1 MADLFSDQ
9 ELPTTPPETAPAAGA
24 PLADRLRPRSL
35 DEIVG
40 QEHLTGPDGAIGRMV
55 AAGKL
60 ASMILWGPPGTGK
73 TSIARLLAD
82 AVGLRFVAISAV
94 FSGVADLKKIFAEAR
109 QMAKAG
115 RHTLLFVDEVHRFN
129 RSQQDGFLPYVEDGT
144 VTLVGA
150 TTENPSF
157 ELNAALLSRCQVLI
171 LRRLGHDALEEL
183 IRRAEKL
190 EARTLPVTQEAR
202 EALIASADGDGRF
215 VLNQVET
222 LFSVEI
228 EQPLGPAELSDLLH
242 RRVPVYDKDR
252 EGHYSLIS
260 ALHKSIRGS
269 DPQAALYYLARMLV
283 AGEEP
288 LYVLRRLT
296 RAAVEDIGMADP
308 DALLQCLAAKDMY
321 DFLGSP
327 EGEIGIV
334 QACLYLAT
342 APKSNAAYMAQ
353 KAAWRSAKETGSLMP
368 PMHILNAPTKL
379 METVGYGKG
388 YAYDHS
394 LDEGFSGQDYWPE
407 EMGAQTFYEPTDRG
421 FEAKVRERLEYWNE
435 QRETAATIERQRGLS
450 RFTARGSKSDV
461 RHQRLLAGPAHE
473 LGTKGPH
480 RASHPGRDMDR
491 RPSGKMDARQG
502 HRQVACASQAGRRQA
517 RRNAR
522 LAARHHRQADHLA
535 GRHHGRPNVSRDR
548 ADPRPRESAA
558 HRNFR
563 IPAAANRRGPDL
575 LHRPHSC
582 AHPAP
587 ADRGRGERAEH

>member
-1 MADLFSDQ
+1 MADLFPDQ
-9 ELPTTPPETAPAAGA
+9 EVSTRQPDVVTANA
-24 PLADRLRPRSL
+24 PLADRLRPKSL
-35 DEIVG
+35 DEVVG

-55 AAGKL
+55 AAGRL

-109 QMAKAG
+109 TAARAG

-157 ELNAALLSRCQVLI
+157 EINAALLSRCQVLI
-171 LRRLGHDALEEL
+171 LRRLDHDALEEL
-183 IRRAEKL
+183 IRRAEVL
-190 EARTLPVTQEAR
+190 EERPLPVTQEAR
-202 EALIASADGDGRF
+202 ESLIASADGDGRF
-215 VLNQVET
+215 LLNQVET
-222 LFSVEI
+222 LFSVELNH
-228 EQPLGPAELSDLLH
+228 PLGPAELSDLLH

-252 EGHYSLIS
+252 EGHYNLIS

-296 RAAVEDIGMADP
+296 RAAVEDIGLADP
-308 DALLQCLAAKDMY
+308 NALLQCLAAKEMY

-353 KAAWRSAKETGSLMP
+353 KNAWRSAAETGSLMP
-368 PMHILNAPTKL
+368 PVHILNAPTKL
-379 METVGYGKG
+379 MKSIGYGKG
-388 YAYDHS
+388 YAYDHAS
-394 LDEGFSGQDYWPE
+394 QEGFSGQDYWPE
-407 EMGAQTFYEPTDRG
+407 GMEPQIFYEPTDRG
-421 FEAKVRERLEYWNE
+421 FEARVRERLDYWNE
-435 QRETAATIERQRGLS
+435 RRKELQRT
-450 RFTARGSKSDV
+450 
-461 RHQRLLAGPAHE
+461 
-473 LGTKGPH
+473 
-480 RASHPGRDMDR
+480 
-491 RPSGKMDARQG
+491 QG
-502 HRQVACASQAGRRQA
+502 
-517 RRNAR
+517 
-522 LAARHHRQADHLA
+522 
-535 GRHHGRPNVSRDR
+535 
-548 ADPRPRESAA
+548 E
-558 HRNFR
+558 
-563 IPAAANRRGPDL
+563 
-575 LHRPHSC
+575 
-582 AHPAP
+582 
-587 ADRGRGERAEH
+587 